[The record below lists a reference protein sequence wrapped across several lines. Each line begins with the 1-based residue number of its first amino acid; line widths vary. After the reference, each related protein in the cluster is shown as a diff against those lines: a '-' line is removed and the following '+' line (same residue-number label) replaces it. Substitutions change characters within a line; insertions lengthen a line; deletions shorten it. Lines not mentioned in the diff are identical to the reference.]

1 VVDELQGG
9 AALAL
14 VSDAGVPAINDPGA
28 QLIAAAVEEGVKVV
42 PVPGPSAT
50 LTALVGA
57 GLPTAS
63 FIFCGFAEAKTT
75 ARKKQFTKWKGKENA
90 SLF

>member
-1 VVDELQGG
+1 MQIVDQLRGG

-28 QLIAAAVEEGVKVV
+28 QLIAAAVEHGISVV

-63 FIFCGFAEAKTT
+63 FTFCGFAEAKTS
-75 ARKKQFTKWKGKENA
+75 ARIKQFSKWKGKRT
-90 SLF
+90 F